1 MGAHMFCIRIFR
13 CVFLNLMSFE
23 LRICRVHARVLVPL
37 VVDVGSK
44 VSLKKC
50 FMCLFICTQRRKEES
65 LRAGQARQECES
77 EAQRGRQA
85 RA

>member
-1 MGAHMFCIRIFR
+1 MFCIRIFR
-13 CVFLNLMSFE
+13 CVFLNFMSFE
-23 LRICRVHARVLVPL
+23 LRIQWIHTRVLVVV
-37 VVDVGSK
+37 VVDAGSK